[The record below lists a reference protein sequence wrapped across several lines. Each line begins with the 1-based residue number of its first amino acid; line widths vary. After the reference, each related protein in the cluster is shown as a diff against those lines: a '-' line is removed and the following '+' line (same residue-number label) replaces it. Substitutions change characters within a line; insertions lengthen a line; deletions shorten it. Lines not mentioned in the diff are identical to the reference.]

1 MREVTYGGR
10 VFLAAVMVVVAAT
23 AALEAGPL
31 DRLPVAVSYGSNLS
45 ATTTTDVVDP
55 TASYLGSNTLVVVA
69 DMDCTMVAEA
79 LGVRPASL
87 PDYLPVRTMVVAYN
101 APAVP
106 GVVVAAPQP
115 PAELVSLQLPDI
127 TGLADLGSGGRDV
140 PLGDTT
146 YFAMGPGGF
155 GGAMSGR
162 PVGGIENWSH
172 VTRTAI
178 SYIRP
183 SVNVQMMFAFEVPGV
198 APVNDFEG
206 AGMDPRAYLAIDRQ
220 TKVDSANIGTSTP
233 RFGHR
238 AMPIPPD
245 EPQTAVAAGLDLG
258 LLPTFL
264 SQMGIGISVVA
275 SRGTET
281 GNLRVAL
288 VGTAELPVDWAPRER
303 PYQHPVGLAE
313 QPLLAASTLW
323 DYPSGGIGDSRPP
336 NGGNGGG
343 GTTPTPITPTPVPEP
358 TMLAG
363 LAAAA
368 ITLLLRRRRG

>member
-1 MREVTYGGR
+1 MREVAYGCS
-10 VFLAAVMVVVAAT
+10 VLLAAVMVVLAST

-31 DRLPVAVSYGSNLS
+31 DRLPVAVSYSGDLS

-55 TASYLGSNTLVVVA
+55 TASYLGSNTLAVVA
-69 DMDCTMVAEA
+69 EMDSATVAEA
-79 LGVRPASL
+79 LGVKPASL
-87 PDYLPVRTMVVAYN
+87 PDYLPMRTTVVAYN

-106 GVVVAAPQP
+106 GVLAAAPQP
-115 PAELVSLQLPDI
+115 PAELASFQLPDVK
-127 TGLADLGSGGRDV
+127 GLADLGSGGRDV

-146 YFAMGPGGF
+146 YFSMGPGGF
-155 GGAMSGR
+155 GGMMSGR
-162 PVGGIENWSH
+162 PVGSIENWSH

-183 SVNVQMMFAFEVPGV
+183 SVNVQMMLAFEVPGA
-198 APVNDFEG
+198 APINDFEG
-206 AGMDPRAYLAIDRQ
+206 PGADPRAYLAIDRQ
-220 TKVDSANIGTSTP
+220 TKVDSANIGASTP

-238 AMPIPPD
+238 ATPPPPD

-264 SQMGIGISVVA
+264 SQMGVGISVVA
-275 SRGTET
+275 SRGSET

-313 QPLLAASTLW
+313 QPILAASAVW
-323 DYPSGGIGDSRPP
+323 DYPSGSIGSSRPP
-336 NGGNGGG
+336 GGGGGGG

-363 LAAAA
+363 LAASA
-368 ITLLLRRRRG
+368 IVLLLRRRRG

>member
-1 MREVTYGGR
+1 MREVAYGGR
-10 VFLAAVMVVVAAT
+10 VFPAAVMVVLAAT
-23 AALEAGPL
+23 AALQAGPL
-31 DRLPVAVSYGSNLS
+31 DRLPIAVSYASDLS
-45 ATTTTDVVDP
+45 ATTTTEVVDP
-55 TASYLGSNTLVVVA
+55 TASYLGSNTLAVVA
-69 DMDCTMVAEA
+69 GMDCTTLAEA
-79 LGVRPASL
+79 LGVKPASV
-87 PDYLPVRTMVVAYN
+87 PDYLPVRTTVVAYN

-106 GVVVAAPQP
+106 GVAAAPQV
-115 PAELVSLQLPDI
+115 PAELASFRFPDV
-127 TGLADLGSGGRDV
+127 TGLGDLGSGGRDV

-146 YFAMGPGGF
+146 YFSMGPGGF
-155 GGAMSGR
+155 SGAMSGR

-183 SVNVQMMFAFEVPGV
+183 SVNVQMMLAFEVPGV

-206 AGMDPRAYLAIDRQ
+206 PGMEPRAYLAIDRQ
-220 TKVDSANIGTSTP
+220 TKVDSANIGASTP
-233 RFGHR
+233 RFGRR
-238 AMPIPPD
+238 ATPIPPD

-264 SQMGIGISVVA
+264 SQMGIAISVVA

-303 PYQHPVGLAE
+303 PYQHPVGLA
-313 QPLLAASTLW
+313 QHPILAASAAW
-323 DYPSGGIGDSRPP
+323 NYPSGGISSRRPP
-336 NGGNGGG
+336 GGGNGGG
-343 GTTPTPITPTPVPEP
+343 PTPTPIIPTPIPEP

-363 LAAAA
+363 LAAATIA
-368 ITLLLRRRRG
+368 LLLRRRRG